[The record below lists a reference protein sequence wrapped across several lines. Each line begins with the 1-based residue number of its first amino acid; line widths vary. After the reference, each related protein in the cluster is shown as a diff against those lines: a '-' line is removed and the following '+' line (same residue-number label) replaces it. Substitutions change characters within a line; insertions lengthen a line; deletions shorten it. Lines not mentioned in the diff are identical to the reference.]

1 MKGSVW
7 GKENP
12 VPGQEAGLCFTLKNV
27 ICLPSISPCVPL
39 SWGHPIYDHPI
50 RSSRQPRQR
59 VGALSVPQSPALHIQ
74 PPNPHTVLLEP
85 FLTMSVIHRKAQ
97 DILSV
102 SSHQPPSW
110 SSNPGSTPYS
120 SSFLSPPIV
129 RGTISRPGLDAV
141 PITASDLNLPCSK
154 PFQQFPPSKQSQGAS
169 SDIPGC
175 K

>member
-27 ICLPSISPCVPL
+27 ISLPSISPCVPL

-50 RSSRQPRQR
+50 GSSRQPRQR

-85 FLTMSVIHRKAQ
+85 FLTMSLIHRKAQ

-110 SSNPGSTPYS
+110 SSSPGSTPYS
-120 SSFLSPPIV
+120 SSFLSPPPKDSSYNRIRSEPALLKTLPTV
-129 RGTISRPGLDAV
+129 STFETKSRR
-141 PITASDLNLPCSK
+141 I
-154 PFQQFPPSKQSQGAS
+154 
-169 SDIPGC
+169 I
-175 K
+175 